1 MHDIVTIRILG
12 QEYKIKAGGSEE
24 RIQSL
29 SRYVNQKVFDAQQQ
43 GKAVTTME
51 LVTVVLLDMA
61 DEVEKAKAELEE
73 YKESVSV
80 RVNTLI
86 NKIDSGLK

>member
-1 MHDIVTIRILG
+1 MHDIVTIQIFG
-12 QEYKIKAGGSEE
+12 QEYKVRAGGSEE

-43 GKAVTTME
+43 GRAVSTME
-51 LVTVVLLDMA
+51 LVTIVLLDMA
-61 DEVEKAKAELEE
+61 DEVDKARAELKE
-73 YKESVSV
+73 YKESVST
-80 RVNTLI
+80 RADTLI